1 MRAYERLIKYVK
13 VPTPSDERS
22 ETHPTSQCQFDLA
35 HRLAAELKEL
45 GAADVRVDENCYVY
59 GKLPASAGYETR
71 TSLGFIA
78 HMDTVSDFA
87 DHEVNP
93 LVHPEYNGEDLPL
106 GTSGR
111 TLELSVFPH
120 LKTLKGRTLITSDG
134 TTILG
139 ADDKAGVAE
148 IMTLVEELEKR
159 GIPHGPVSIG
169 FTPDEEVG
177 QGADLFDVPGFGA
190 EFAYTVDGG
199 PEGEIEYENFNAAG
213 ARIRITGFNV
223 HPGSSK
229 DTMINAAAVA
239 CEIQSML
246 PEKDTPRNTEG
257 YEGFFH
263 LTGMKGDVAQAEME
277 YIIRDHDAEKFAA
290 REALLQEIVKKMNE
304 KYGSGTVELELK
316 EQYRNMAEKIRPCF
330 HLIENA
336 REAARRA
343 GIEPEVIP
351 VRGGTDGARLSYMGL
366 PCPNLGTGG
375 YACHGPYEHIT
386 AEGMDLTVEL
396 LLELVKLYS
405 DREGK
410 EQ

>member
-1 MRAYERLIKYVK
+1 MKAYERLLNYVK
-13 VPTPSDERS
+13 ISTPSDENS
-22 ETHPTSQCQFDLA
+22 DTHPTSRCQFELA
-35 HRLAAELKEL
+35 ERLADELKNM
-45 GAADVRVDENCYVY
+45 GVKQVRVDENCYVY
-59 GKLPASAGYETR
+59 GVLPASAGYEQKTK
-71 TSLGFIA
+71 LGFIA

-87 DHEVNP
+87 DHAVQP
-93 LVHPEYNGEDLPL
+93 VLHPEYDGEDLEL

-111 TLELSVFPH
+111 KLERSVFPH
-120 LKTLKGRTLITSDG
+120 LPELKGRTLITSDG

-139 ADDKAGVAE
+139 ADDKAGIAE
-148 IMTLVEELEKR
+148 IMTMAEELEKR
-159 GIPHGPVSIG
+159 GISHGQISIG

-199 PEGEIEYENFNAAG
+199 PEGEIEYENFNAAS
-213 ARIRITGFNV
+213 AKIKITGFNV

-229 DTMINAAAVA
+229 DTMINAAGVA

-246 PEKDTPRNTEG
+246 PEKETPRNTEG
-257 YEGFFH
+257 YEGFYH
-263 LTGMKGDVAQAEME
+263 LTGMRGDVAQAEME

-290 REALLQEIVKKMNE
+290 KESYLREITEKMNR
-304 KYGSGTVELELK
+304 KYGDGTVSLEIR

-336 REAARRA
+336 QEAARRA
-343 GIEPEVIP
+343 GIQPKVVP

-375 YACHGPYEHIT
+375 YAYHGPYEHIT

-396 LLELVKLYS
+396 LLELVKIYAE
-405 DREGK
+405 RN
-410 EQ
+410 